1 MFGKKPKPA
10 EGACLP
16 ETDETKRLEKQSM
29 RNWYL
34 LATFSALS
42 TVGLL
47 IAVTPVLSKSITS
60 FWPWAETDLV
70 LLVGLGGSILMLILH
85 LTVQQV
91 KVTGI
96 RHKVRAIEK
105 EADDSRQQVASRL
118 HALLNVSRMMGSVTD
133 PSSVFQAITSTCLEI
148 FDCHQSSLMLL
159 NPETHML
166 EMKAATGHIN
176 RAKLYSVEQ
185 PVGKGIAGYVAQ
197 HQKPIILGKNV
208 DPEHYPGL
216 KVQTMKLTAAMVVPI
231 MVRDELVGV
240 LNISSRSPHTTYI
253 EDDLRALEV
262 FAENAGTCIR
272 QAERSEWMRQ
282 TIEKMQAQNARKKQ
296 SPAVEQEPVTTDQ
309 Q

>member
-1 MFGKKPKPA
+1 MFGKTPPPPA
-10 EGACLP
+10 GTCP
-16 ETDETKRLEKQSM
+16 SGTGETARLEMQSM

-34 LATFSALS
+34 LASFTALS
-42 TVGLL
+42 TIGLL
-47 IAVTPVLSKSITS
+47 IAVTPVLSRSISS

-70 LLVGLGGSILMLILH
+70 LLVGLGGMILLLILH
-85 LTVQQV
+85 LTFQQI

-96 RHKVRAIEK
+96 RHKVQTIEA
-105 EADDSRQQVASRL
+105 EANESRQQNASRL

-159 NPETHML
+159 NTETNML

-176 RAKLYSVEQ
+176 REKLYKVEQ

-197 HQKPIILGKNV
+197 RKQPVILGRNV
-208 DPEHYPGL
+208 DTAQYPGL
-216 KVQTMKLTAAMVVPI
+216 RVQAMKLTAAMVVPI

-240 LNISSRSPHTTYI
+240 LNISSRAPDTIYT
-253 EDDLRALEV
+253 EEDLRALEV

-272 QAERSEWMRQ
+272 QAERAEWMRQ
-282 TIEKMQAQNARKKQ
+282 TIEKMHSQNARDRKVPSAGQQ
-296 SPAVEQEPVTTDQ
+296 SVTVNR
-309 Q
+309 

>member
-1 MFGKKPKPA
+1 MFGKKPKRVDSARPS
-10 EGACLP
+10 
-16 ETDETKRLEKQSM
+16 ETEETKRLEKQSM

-96 RHKVRAIEK
+96 RHKVQAIEK

-159 NPETHML
+159 NSETHML

-176 RAKLYSVEQ
+176 RAKLNSVQQ
-185 PVGKGIAGYVAQ
+185 PVGKGIAGYVAK

-216 KVQTMKLTAAMVVPI
+216 EVQTMKLTAAMVVPI

-240 LNISSRSPHTTYI
+240 LNISSRAPDTVYI

-282 TIEKMQAQNARKKQ
+282 TIEKMQAQNARNKQ
-296 SPAVEQEPVTTDQ
+296 SPAVEQKPVTVDR
-309 Q
+309 

>member
-1 MFGKKPKPA
+1 MFGKKPKRVDS
-10 EGACLP
+10 ACPP
-16 ETDETKRLEKQSM
+16 ETEETKRLEKQSM

-34 LATFSALS
+34 LATFSAVT

-85 LTVQQV
+85 LTIQQV

-96 RHKVRAIEK
+96 RHKVQAIEK
-105 EADDSRQQVASRL
+105 EADEGRQQVASRL

-176 RAKLYSVEQ
+176 RAKLYSVQQ

-208 DPEHYPGL
+208 DVEHYPGL
-216 KVQTMKLTAAMVVPI
+216 KVQAMKLTAAMVVPI

-240 LNISSRSPHTTYI
+240 LNISSRAPNTVYI

-282 TIEKMQAQNARKKQ
+282 TIEKMQAQNARSKQ
-296 SPAVEQEPVTTDQ
+296 SPAVKQEPVTVDQ
-309 Q
+309 